1 MGLGLTFI
9 PVQPGDS
16 FRHLSRTANSPI
28 NTLTSARGSR
38 ETIETRWPKRC
49 RCRLS
54 NEHKEAS
61 LWVERSSAV
70 QTLAAR
76 AQEKVFY

>member
-1 MGLGLTFI
+1 MGLGLAFI

-38 ETIETRWPKRC
+38 ETIETIQRGVFAG
-49 RCRLS
+49 LS

-61 LWVERSSAV
+61 LWVERSSTV

-76 AQEKVFY
+76 AQEKGFY